1 MFFTYTVKHSRIQ
14 TSSFYLTLKTH
25 TLGLCAPLYL
35 ADTGGGV
42 CNKGTEYAC
51 DIQLGRLIITGNALY
66 IYIESIGNLLM
77 CSAHEFDIFNE
88 VVAAQ

>member
-1 MFFTYTVKHSRIQ
+1 MFFLYTVKYSRIQ
-14 TSSFYLTLKTH
+14 TSSFYLTLKTQ
-25 TLGLCAPLYL
+25 TLGLCALLYL

-51 DIQLGRLIITGNALY
+51 DIIRLGRLIITALY
-66 IYIESIGNLLM
+66 IHIKSISNLLM